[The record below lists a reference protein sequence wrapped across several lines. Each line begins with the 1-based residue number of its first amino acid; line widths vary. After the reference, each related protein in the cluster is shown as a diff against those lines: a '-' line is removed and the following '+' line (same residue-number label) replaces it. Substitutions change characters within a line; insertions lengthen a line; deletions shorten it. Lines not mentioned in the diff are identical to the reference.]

1 MIERASDVNA
11 AVTIDGDRR
20 DHAIRCRIPGR
31 IQAAVGIEPRK
42 IASCD
47 AIHIGKG
54 SADNDLSVGLP
65 RNGRDGAA
73 PQDLRNRGTDDRLRG
88 GDIDLYVE
96 TSLPAEDRLRRRF
109 RLLALLLERLGEQK
123 VDLVM
128 ADPGNPEEQTRLVV
142 REAKTKG
149 LRL

>member
-1 MIERASDVNA
+1 MRLKPQEAQAIRASVA
-11 AVTIDGDRR
+11 EVFGAETPVWLF
-20 DHAIRCRIPGR
+20 
-31 IQAAVGIEPRK
+31 
-42 IASCD
+42 
-47 AIHIGKG
+47 G
-54 SADNDLSVGLP
+54 SRV
-65 RNGRDGAA
+65 
-73 PQDLRNRGTDDRLRG
+73 DDRLRG